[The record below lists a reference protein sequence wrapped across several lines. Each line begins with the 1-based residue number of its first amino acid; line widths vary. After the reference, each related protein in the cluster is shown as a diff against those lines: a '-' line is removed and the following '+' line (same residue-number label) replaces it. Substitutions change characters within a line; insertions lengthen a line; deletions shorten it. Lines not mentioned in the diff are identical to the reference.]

1 MKIKLIFSFLFQA
14 SIILSAKVKKGEI
27 KMKNKRKSILFSFV
41 LGGLLLGACGGNG
54 QTNESTTIQAPE
66 QKESFTYAISGDPS
80 STNPINTSDRWGL
93 TMNNIIYSPLVA
105 VETDGTEKNVLA
117 KEIIPADDGLSVTV
131 KLRED
136 VKWSDGEDFTAEDV
150 VFTYEQ
156 KAKKENGNADQL
168 WVGDKPITVEPVD
181 DYTVKFVLPSASAAA
196 LQNIVTETFIIP
208 QHVFKDVADFS
219 VNELPVD
226 PVGTGP
232 YKLKEYKRGEYLAF
246 EANDLYFLGAPSIPS
261 ITLRII
267 ENADT
272 AKVALQKGEVDAAV
286 VLPSDIADLDESQIT
301 VYPYSEN
308 RVGYLGLNTKSE
320 ALTDEKVRQ
329 AVLFALN
336 KKELNQAAYLDEKY
350 YDTPYS
356 FLPPNN
362 PFATEAVEKYETNIA
377 KAQELLQEAGVTDL
391 KLNIAFSATDPAQT
405 VQATLIQQQLQQAGI
420 TVSLEGGDSTAIY
433 TELRKAGSTKYN
445 LFLGGYIM
453 GNDPD
458 LYGALFLSDGRAN
471 YFQTENAVTD
481 ALFAEGAVELDAT
494 KRQAIY
500 DELQQEI
507 AKDARIYPI
516 VDNKKI
522 LAVNKRIGNVEE
534 ANLIPIYTFEDLSKL
549 TIQ

>member
-1 MKIKLIFSFLFQA
+1 
-14 SIILSAKVKKGEI
+14 
-27 KMKNKRKSILFSFV
+27 MKNKRKSLLFSFV
-41 LGGLLLGACGGNG
+41 LGGLLLSACGGNG

-66 QKESFTYAISGDPS
+66 QKETFTYAISGDPS

-117 KEIIPADDGLSVTV
+117 KEVLPAEDGLSVTV

-136 VKWSDGEDFTAEDV
+136 VKWSDGEAFTAEDV

-156 KAKKENGNADQL
+156 KVKKENGNADQL
-168 WVGDKPITVEPVD
+168 WVGDEPITVEQVD

-232 YKLKEYKRGEYLAF
+232 YKLKEYKRGEYLTF
-246 EANDLYFLGAPSIPS
+246 EANDLYFLGKPSIPS

-286 VLPSDIADLDESQIT
+286 VLPSDIADLDASQIT

-336 KKELNQAAYLDEKY
+336 KEELNQAAYLDEKY
-350 YDTPYS
+350 YATPYS

-362 PFATEAVEKYETNIA
+362 PFATEDVEKYKTNVEKA
-377 KAQELLQEAGVTDL
+377 KELLQEAGVTDL

-420 TVSLEGGDSTAIY
+420 SVSLEGGDSTAIY

-458 LYGALFLSDGRAN
+458 LYGSLFRTNGSAN

-522 LAVNKRIGNVEE
+522 LAVNNRIGNVEE
-534 ANLIPIYTFEDLSKL
+534 AGLIPIYTFEDLSKL